1 MAGLY
6 ACIPREMAF
15 YSNWRVARLSFLAL
29 RPGASYKIPQDF
41 EGG

>member
-15 YSNWRVARLSFLAL
+15 YSNGWAARPSFLAL
-29 RPGASYKIPQDF
+29 RRGAGYKIPQDF